1 MLRSLSRFRG
11 NNLNSLKISKI
22 TLSTGSTTT
31 TNSEADIDKALR
43 SDVKKLGLML
53 GDVIKAESQDVF
65 ESVEKLRKLGR
76 EVSSI
81 IF

>member
-1 MLRSLSRFRG
+1 MLRSLTRFRG
-11 NNLNSLKISKI
+11 NTLNSLKISNI
-22 TLSTGSTTT
+22 TRSTGSTT
-31 TNSEADIDKALR
+31 NNEADIDKALR

-76 EVSSI
+76 EAS
-81 IF
+81 